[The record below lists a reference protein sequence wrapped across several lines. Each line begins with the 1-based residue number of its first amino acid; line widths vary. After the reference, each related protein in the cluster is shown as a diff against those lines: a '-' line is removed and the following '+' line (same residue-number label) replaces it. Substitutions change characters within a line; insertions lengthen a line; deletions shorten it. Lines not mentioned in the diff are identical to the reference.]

1 MSRQTQAGL
10 PEQRLRGRC
19 RCLQEADELH
29 LTPLE
34 LIHRIAALVPPPRA
48 HRHRDFEVLAPNSP
62 LKAAV
67 TALALAAPAQPANA
81 PAEPVTAG
89 EGSPALAAQGSA
101 VAPTPGAVQPKRPA
115 HNLRAVLIA
124 RIYEVF
130 PPLCPISC
138 GQMRSIA
145 YITHSA
151 DIRHILN
158 HIRALS
164 GLPQIAP
171 ERGPPLWDERDAQVA
186 EGIQIEPD

>member
-1 MSRQTQAGL
+1 M
-10 PEQRLRGRC
+10 
-19 RCLQEADELH
+19 
-29 LTPLE
+29 
-34 LIHRIAALVPPPRA
+34 
-48 HRHRDFEVLAPNSP
+48 LAPNSP

-186 EGIQIEPD
+186 EASKSSRIESDRTTGTGPRGEPARQWVTKRSGDSDPTRGRLRAR